1 MLVER
6 GFGVVEGAPTDT
18 DKNVVQ
24 TTAHA
29 IGSFIRETN
38 YGATYEVKRL
48 GLNMVPM
55 IYDFI
60 FD

>member
-18 DKNVVQ
+18 DDNVVQ

-38 YGATYEVKRL
+38 YGATYEVKI
-48 GLNMVPM
+48 G
-55 IYDFI
+55 IKHGSYDL
-60 FD
+60 